1 MKLNLLE
8 HLDWHDVAFVNELKN
23 HQLINL
29 DHLLDVL
36 HKPDTPKLHIINYK
50 LLLTQHYNNRKVNSL
65 FTINCIIH

>member
-8 HLDWHDVAFVNELKN
+8 QLDWHDVAFVNELKN

-36 HKPDTPKLHIINYK
+36 HKLDTPKLHIINY
-50 LLLTQHYNNRKVNSL
+50 
-65 FTINCIIH
+65 